1 MNKIQSKKV
10 YILTIAD
17 AVLYLFSVLI
27 FLITKTELALTI
39 WEMLTIV
46 SGPILLFAMLHLS
59 HELNQSVI
67 LRYAV
72 LGFMTCVCLL
82 TAVAH
87 IVNISVTRR
96 LIAEGVDVPTYFQI
110 GQWPSVEMA
119 VDYLA
124 WGFFMGLAFFCL
136 GGSIVKRERKKNR
149 IRIASVIC
157 GSMCLVG
164 FFGALFIN
172 DNLWYIAP
180 MAYGPGIIV
189 ICVLALLVGTDS

>member
-1 MNKIQSKKV
+1 MFKAKQI
-10 YILTIAD
+10 YIITIAD
-17 AVLYLFSVLI
+17 AVLYLFSVLL
-27 FLITKTELALTI
+27 FLITKTDLALTI

-59 HELNQSVI
+59 HDLNQPI
-67 LRYAV
+67 IIRHAV
-72 LGFMTCVCLL
+72 LSFMTCVCLL
-82 TAVAH
+82 TSVAH
-87 IVNISVTRR
+87 IVNVCVTRR

-124 WGFFMGLAFFCL
+124 WGFFMGLAYFCL
-136 GGSIVKRERKKNR
+136 GLSIVKNERKKNQ
-149 IRIASVIC
+149 IRIASIIC
-157 GSMCLVG
+157 GCMCLVG

-172 DNLWYIAP
+172 ENLWYIAP

-189 ICVLALLVGTDS
+189 ICSLAISVGTDS

>member
-1 MNKIQSKKV
+1 MRSMNKTQSKKV

-67 LRYAV
+67 LRCAV
-72 LGFMTCVCLL
+72 SGFMTCVCLL

-124 WGFFMGLAFFCL
+124 WGFFMGLAYFCL
-136 GGSIVKRERKKNR
+136 GGSIVKRERKK
-149 IRIASVIC
+149 IESE
-157 GSMCLVG
+157 
-164 FFGALFIN
+164 
-172 DNLWYIAP
+172 
-180 MAYGPGIIV
+180 
-189 ICVLALLVGTDS
+189 LLP

>member
-1 MNKIQSKKV
+1 MFKTKQI

-17 AVLYLFSVLI
+17 AVLYFFSVLL

-59 HELNQSVI
+59 HELNPSVI
-67 LRYAV
+67 NRYGV
-72 LGFMTCVCLL
+72 LSFMTCVCLL

-124 WGFFMGLAFFCL
+124 WGFFMGLAYFCL

-172 DNLWYIAP
+172 ENLWYIAP